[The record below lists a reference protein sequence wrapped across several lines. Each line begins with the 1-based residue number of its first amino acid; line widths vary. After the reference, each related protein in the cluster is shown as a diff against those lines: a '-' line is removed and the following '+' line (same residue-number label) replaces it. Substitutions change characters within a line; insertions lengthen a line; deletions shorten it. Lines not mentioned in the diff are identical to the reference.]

1 MYFRRLLPNASLLF
15 LVFGVI
21 AALPPSRIKRLFH
34 VPLWRSALFVAI
46 VTSASFAVAA
56 FLEWS
61 GRRKLA
67 QRQ

>member
-1 MYFRRLLPNASLLF
+1 
-15 LVFGVI
+15 
-21 AALPPSRIKRLFH
+21 LFH

-46 VTSASFAVAA
+46 VISASFAVAA

-61 GRRKLA
+61 ERRKLA